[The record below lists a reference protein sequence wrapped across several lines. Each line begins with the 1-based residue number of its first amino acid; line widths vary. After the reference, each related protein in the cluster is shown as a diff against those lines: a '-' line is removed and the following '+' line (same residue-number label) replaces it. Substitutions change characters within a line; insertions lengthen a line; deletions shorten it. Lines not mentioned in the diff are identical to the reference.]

1 MKLSSPK
8 DLKTLANESYS
19 FNQGTSPSRF
29 DKTCAPLKGSV
40 LDRSKP
46 KGQPLICE
54 DEIAFALSRNKIITE
69 QTLLED
75 EGKNK
80 PEINQ
85 N

>member
-8 DLKTLANESYS
+8 DLKTLASESYS
-19 FNQGTSPSRF
+19 FNQGIAPSRF
-29 DKTCAPLKGSV
+29 DKICAPLKGPV

-46 KGQPLICE
+46 KGQPLICG
-54 DEIAFALSRNKIITE
+54 DEIAFELSRNKIITE
-69 QTLLED
+69 QTFLED

-85 N
+85 K